1 MDHLIATVGRFH
13 HTTNS
18 TSRIGQVANLFK
30 WVDLIASL
38 HYNLTWG
45 GLMAR
50 ELQIRC
56 LDRLTLHCQEAPDVA
71 ARELPLP
78 ATLKSQ
84 SLFAY
89 LLVHRRRPQGRDH
102 LAELFW
108 GERPERKAHRFLAT
122 ALWQIRRCLPDDD
135 FILSDTAEVQIN
147 PHGALW
153 LDVVEFEKLARV
165 SPHVPPSGDF
175 AGASEA
181 PGTSV
186 LQRAVE
192 LYRGDFLDGFYDDW
206 VLTERYR
213 LESMYHDAL
222 AQLMAAQEA
231 RGEHQSALTAALQL
245 IELDPLREDAHRA
258 AMRAYCR
265 LGQRHAALAQYAR
278 CKETLQAELGAPP
291 MAETAALRQAIIE
304 GRLACETG
312 TPTALTAVT
321 PQRRELARNLYCP
334 RTS

>member
-1 MDHLIATVGRFH
+1 
-13 HTTNS
+13 
-18 TSRIGQVANLFK
+18 
-30 WVDLIASL
+30 
-38 HYNLTWG
+38 
-45 GLMAR
+45 MAR

-56 LDRLTLHCQEAPDVA
+56 LGRLTLHCQEAPDVA

-175 AGASEA
+175 AGTCGSAWHVPHASHRMRISA
-181 PGTSV
+181 FTNS
-186 LQRAVE
+186 RRSSAAKASAIAS
-192 LYRGDFLDGFYDDW
+192 RGYGLS
-206 VLTERYR
+206 R
-213 LESMYHDAL
+213 LS
-222 AQLMAAQEA
+222 Q
-231 RGEHQSALTAALQL
+231 
-245 IELDPLREDAHRA
+245 
-258 AMRAYCR
+258 
-265 LGQRHAALAQYAR
+265 
-278 CKETLQAELGAPP
+278 
-291 MAETAALRQAIIE
+291 
-304 GRLACETG
+304 
-312 TPTALTAVT
+312 
-321 PQRRELARNLYCP
+321 
-334 RTS
+334 